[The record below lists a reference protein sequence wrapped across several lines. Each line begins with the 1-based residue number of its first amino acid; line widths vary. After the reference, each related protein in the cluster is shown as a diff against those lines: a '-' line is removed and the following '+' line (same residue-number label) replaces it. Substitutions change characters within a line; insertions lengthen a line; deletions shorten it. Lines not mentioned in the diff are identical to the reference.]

1 MTARPH
7 LVLGLLWQASR
18 SGQMRPT
25 IGLACASAFSAG
37 VKATSDTT
45 FHVCTARS
53 HALPLQIKIGS
64 VHVFLMGCGLRLDNS
79 SAITD
84 VELVFVARAGRGW
97 AAEDIS
103 YGLLH
108 KQPRMDFDVQVVGAP
123 ACALLFAQ
131 HAIHAS
137 CRGESNATGMVRQAS
152 TLTVRLRVGRE
163 PWTEIPV
170 AHTPRDAAP
179 VLQCTATL
187 LFGSNSKHVAEIA
200 ARMRRAWDQLSVRS
214 VSVAFASEARLCGQ
228 LRSSVPWCDVRK
240 RLLSVEESTR
250 MSEQNLLGGRP
261 PSFVPHYFEQGP
273 NQQLCLAYG
282 RASRAT
288 VVVLTD
294 WDEYPARDLGLV
306 IQHVVAAN
314 LAGARLWFDPHPGR
328 YCQQR
333 DYCPRSAKD
342 FEAVCAARRGHPH
355 WKMIANPEHMQ
366 SLSVHFSD
374 HASVRDVFGVC
385 LHHHHEVPANFP
397 AILDPRQIEYVEQG
411 KSGISRRARF

>member
-1 MTARPH
+1 MTNIGPRDIMTARPH

-25 IGLACASAFSAG
+25 IGLACASATFAAG

-273 NQQLCLAYG
+273 NQQSCVSHTA
-282 RASRAT
+282 
-288 VVVLTD
+288 
-294 WDEYPARDLGLV
+294 AR
-306 IQHVVAAN
+306 
-314 LAGARLWFDPHPGR
+314 PGR
-328 YCQQR
+328 
-333 DYCPRSAKD
+333 P
-342 FEAVCAARRGHPH
+342 
-355 WKMIANPEHMQ
+355 
-366 SLSVHFSD
+366 SL
-374 HASVRDVFGVC
+374 R
-385 LHHHHEVPANFP
+385 
-397 AILDPRQIEYVEQG
+397 
-411 KSGISRRARF
+411 